1 MFLIIIPTFNNL
13 PYLKICILSIKK
25 NSKFEH
31 EIITHINDGSDGSDG
46 SDGTEKSLKFYVQL
60 FLCRFTYFYT
70 KYIQPRNLN

>member
-13 PYLKICILSIKK
+13 QYLKICISSIKK

-31 EIITHINDGSDGSDG
+31 EIITHINDGSDGTG
-46 SDGTEKSLKFYVQL
+46 KSLKLYVQL